1 MECPKSKIKIDIQ
14 SEALV
19 SESIVQTSGGMGNR
33 ISQQEHIIA
42 VDDIVSVQVFPLIV
56 SDSLFPAP
64 SFCFV
69 VQSQPL
75 DEVS

>member
-1 MECPKSKIKIDIQ
+1 MPQSKIKIDIQ

-56 SDSLFPAP
+56 SNRLFSDTQFLFRGPVP
-64 SFCFV
+64 TFG
-69 VQSQPL
+69 
-75 DEVS
+75 

>member
-1 MECPKSKIKIDIQ
+1 MPQSKIKIDIQ

-56 SDSLFPAP
+56 SNSLFSDTQFLFRGPVP
-64 SFCFV
+64 TFG
-69 VQSQPL
+69 
-75 DEVS
+75 